1 MRLQCTLCLYTAVF
15 AVTVT
20 VWLAMYMYLII
31 IFIIINNDFHF
42 VDMYIQAVSCMLHL
56 GCMLM

>member
-20 VWLAMYMYLII
+20 AWLAMYMYSSQNI
-31 IFIIINNDFHF
+31 
-42 VDMYIQAVSCMLHL
+42 MLL
-56 GCMLM
+56 SDNVPSISLSKMISSL